1 MTTKVLETESL
12 EVTELSLDDLD
23 QATGGGH
30 HGGHNDGVFYGL
42 LAGGIALVGSIIIVG
57 LLA

>member
-1 MTTKVLETESL
+1 MTTKVLESESREL
-12 EVTELSLDDLD
+12 NELSLDDLD

-42 LAGGIALVGSIIIVG
+42 LAGGLAVVGTIIVIG
-57 LLA
+57 LL